1 MNFFNKEKKFLN
13 VNFIY
18 MIIIKCII
26 FIKLIIL
33 FILNLIIS
41 KFNFF
46 LQ

>member
-1 MNFFNKEKKFLN
+1 MKREIKIYYKKI
-13 VNFIY
+13 NFIY